1 MKFSS
6 KGENEM
12 GDIRNKILTI
22 SGDPRSGKSTIV
34 KCLVQILENMGYE
47 VRIYESGIKFRDIS
61 QRRYSKM
68 YPDRIDAKQADI
80 QSDEEFAKERDKIDK
95 EVDDWLK
102 GLGNEINSEDTPNVI
117 YIVDS
122 RLAFHYMNADSFDA
136 CITVND
142 KVEAGMRAYKD
153 KSKGPQDSYDT
164 PEEAIIHTLA
174 RALAEIERFAEKGIN
189 KNDPN
194 NFDYIKDTSHV
205 TLQELPQLAREI
217 YERAMQFWR
226 LKGIEKSKSTTDRED
241 DER

>member
-1 MKFSS
+1 MN
-6 KGENEM
+6 G
-12 GDIRNKILTI
+12 IRNKILTI

-34 KCLVQILENMGYE
+34 KYLVEILENIGYE
-47 VRIYESGIKFRDIS
+47 VRIYESGNKFREIS
-61 QRRYSKM
+61 QRRYLEM

-80 QSDEEFAKERDKIDK
+80 QADEDFAKERDKIDE
-95 EVDDWLK
+95 EVDQWLAS
-102 GLGNEINSEDTPNVI
+102 LGDTINSEDTPNVI

-122 RLAFHYMNADSFDA
+122 RLAFHFMNADSFDA

-142 KVEAGMRAYKD
+142 KVEAGMRAYND

-164 PEEAIIHTLA
+164 PEEAIKHTLA
-174 RALAEIERFAEKGIN
+174 RALAEIRRFAERGIN

-194 NFDYIKDTSHV
+194 NFDYIKDTSHI
-205 TLQELPQLAREI
+205 TLEQLPQLAREI

-226 LKGIEKSKSTTDRED
+226 LKGIEKSKSTIDRDD